1 MRQPSAR
8 ISYLETETITSLSQE
23 LVTDDKPNLDLRSR
37 LRLFLLRQLLG
48 TKNSLV
54 YVFNLKEKILQERTN
69 LERLKAEGYIDSYGE
84 GPVYADYPRLNFF
97 GISFSPDK
105 NKPPLRAWGY
115 SLPYEDKAL
124 SLQKSFWEVCERH
137 TTVYSSNIST
147 VKYPTFTKG
156 DASFLFELIPRYSEE
171 QTNSDSSL
179 LAQKS
184 DLENITGFYASSL
197 TGGSKRFLPADCF
210 FWGERVKNSDIGHTQ
225 MSTIQGVPAK
235 YDEAYPLYGEDYF
248 AKDNA
253 EVHHMHMSDDKYF
266 QDTTTSGSGG
276 GATKTQAILSS
287 LYELIERDVFLLFW
301 LTGVKPPLID
311 VEDETGEFFDQIRE
325 ARQRYNL
332 EVYFFNLTYDV
343 AVPSCVCLIIDP
355 VLNLV
360 ALGGKVHSAGEEALK
375 NAYMEALATL
385 NVLRSRGKRVP
396 EAVLQKLINQNKWG
410 DESINKTERVNLY
423 HSLLGIATIKKIWL
437 NDNHKSISLAEFCAQ
452 GKVYAEEDEEL
463 SDLLSQLKAL
473 VEKKGEGYHAYVHHF
488 SSVLTKRF
496 GSHVARVFIPAFL
509 KLHLTEKRVTPISQ
523 RLVEFA
529 KEHQKII
536 DSDKDL
542 NHLPHP
548 FP

>member
-124 SLQKSFWEVCERH
+124 ALQKALWETCERH
-137 TTVYSSNIST
+137 ATCYSPNIKT

-156 DASFLFELIPRYSEE
+156 DASFLFDLIPRYSEG
-171 QTNSDSSL
+171 QILSDSSL
-179 LAQKS
+179 LAVKS
-184 DLENITGFYASSL
+184 DLESVMGYHAVSL
-197 TGGSKRFLPADCF
+197 TGDRKRFLPADCF
-210 FWGERVKNSDIGHTQ
+210 FWNGQVNQE
-225 MSTIQGVPAK
+225 
-235 YDEAYPLYGEDYF
+235 
-248 AKDNA
+248 
-253 EVHHMHMSDDKYF
+253 DKYF
-266 QDTTTSGSGG
+266 QDTTTSGCGG
-276 GATKTQAILSS
+276 GASKAGAILSAT
-287 LYELIERDVFLLFW
+287 YELIERDAFLLYW
-301 LTGVKPPLID
+301 LTGLKPPL
-311 VEDETGEFFDQIRE
+311 VEVENEVGEFFDQVRV
-325 ARQRYNL
+325 ARNRYKL

-343 AVPSCVCLIIDP
+343 AVPTCVCLIIDP

-360 ALGGKVHSAGEEALK
+360 ALGGKAHPAGEEALK
-375 NAYMEALATL
+375 CSYVEALATL

-410 DESINKTERVNLY
+410 NESINKIERVNLY
-423 HSLLGIATIKKIWL
+423 HSPLGLATIKKIWL

-463 SDLLSQLKAL
+463 NDLLSQLKAL

-509 KLHLTEKRVTPISQ
+509 KLYLTEKRVTPISQ